1 MIKAP
6 EDGSKPI
13 STTTRLRIT
22 GIAMVIAAAL
32 TTWAFGQKAEP
43 SSGTRPAAE
52 SKAAAAATAPAATS
66 AAAST
71 ASADPSVERGRYLA
85 KAGDCISC
93 HTGPGAAPFAGGLP
107 LKTPFGTIVSSN
119 ITPDKSAGIG
129 DYTEADFARALREGV
144 RRDGK
149 HLYPAMPYP
158 SFAKLGES
166 DMHDLY
172 AYFQQGV
179 ASSATEPP
187 PTDLPWPFSMRFLM
201 MGWNVLYLDKGVYQ
215 AETSRSAEWNRGAYL
230 VQGLGHCGECH
241 TPRSMFGGVKANSER
256 KGDSYLA
263 GALIDGWLAQPLRH
277 MEQPTAAQWSTDD
290 MVTYLKTGRTV
301 HTAAFGPMSQVVEN
315 STQYMTKEDLGT
327 IATYVRSIG
336 APAGMPAVAITPQL
350 EIVAAAGKQPAT
362 QQLRSGTLAGAG
374 AMVYLNNCNACHR
387 SSGAGADNAFPAL
400 AGNTV
405 VNAKD
410 PTSLIRIVLEG
421 SARPGTVDS
430 PSALAM
436 PGFGWRL
443 TDGNVADML
452 SFVRAS
458 WGNKAE
464 AVTPAQVATVRK
476 TVSAA
481 ALDATSPSPSA
492 TPAPTPTPTP
502 TPTRSTPK

>member
-1 MIKAP
+1 MSGAP
-6 EDGSKPI
+6 KDDSKPM
-13 STTTRLRIT
+13 STTTCLRIT
-22 GIAMVIAAAL
+22 GVGMVIAAAL

-43 SSGTRPAAE
+43 LTGTRPTAE
-52 SKAAAAATAPAATS
+52 SKAAAAVTAPAATS
-66 AAAST
+66 PAALPT
-71 ASADPSVERGRYLA
+71 PSADPSVERGRYLA

-107 LKTPFGTIVSSN
+107 MKTPFGTIVSSN

-158 SFAKLGES
+158 SFAKLNDA

-172 AYFQQGV
+172 AYFRQGV
-179 ASSATEPP
+179 APSATKPP

-201 MGWNVLYLDKGVYQ
+201 IGWNLLYLDKGVYQ
-215 AETSRSAEWNRGAYL
+215 ADSSRSAEWNRGAYL
-230 VQGLGHCGECH
+230 AQGLGHCGDCH
-241 TPRSMFGGVKANSER
+241 TPRSMLGGVKANSER

-263 GALIDGWLAQPLRH
+263 GTLIDGWLAQPLRH

-290 MVTYLKTGRTV
+290 MVTYLKTGRTA

-315 STQYMTKEDLGT
+315 STQYMTKEDLGS
-327 IATYVRSIG
+327 IATYLQSIG
-336 APAGMPAVAITPQL
+336 APAGTPAVAVSPQVAV
-350 EIVAAAGKQPAT
+350 VAAAEKQPAT
-362 QQLRSGTLAGAG
+362 QQLRSGTVAGAG

-387 SSGAGADNAFPAL
+387 SDGTGATHTFPAL

-421 SARPGTVDS
+421 SARPGTVES

-443 TDGNVADML
+443 TDANVADML

-476 TVSAA
+476 AMA
-481 ALDATSPSPSA
+481 PATA
-492 TPAPTPTPTP
+492 Q
-502 TPTRSTPK
+502 R

>member
-1 MIKAP
+1 MNPDA
-6 EDGSKPI
+6 EDNAKPM

-22 GIAMVIAAAL
+22 GVGMVIAAAL

-43 SSGTRPAAE
+43 STGTRPAAE
-52 SKAAAAATAPAATS
+52 SKAAAAVTAPAATS
-66 AAAST
+66 PAALPT
-71 ASADPSVERGRYLA
+71 PSADPSVERGRYLA

-93 HTGPGAAPFAGGLP
+93 HTGQGAAPFAGGLP
-107 LKTPFGTIVSSN
+107 MKTPFGTIVSSN

-158 SFAKLGES
+158 SFAKLGDA

-179 ASSATEPP
+179 TPSATKPP

-201 MGWNVLYLDKGVYQ
+201 IGWNLQYLDKGVYQ
-215 AETSRSAEWNRGAYL
+215 ADSSRSAEWNRGAYL
-230 VQGLGHCGECH
+230 AQGLGHCGDCH
-241 TPRSMFGGVKANSER
+241 TPRSMLGGVKANSER

-277 MEQPTAAQWSTDD
+277 LDQPSAAQWSTDD
-290 MVTYLKTGRTV
+290 MVTYLKTGRTA

-315 STQYMTKEDLGT
+315 STQYMTKEDLGS
-327 IATYVRSIG
+327 IATYLQSIG
-336 APAGMPAVAITPQL
+336 APAGTPAVAVTPQVAV
-350 EIVAAAGKQPAT
+350 VAAAEKQPTT
-362 QQLRSGTLAGAG
+362 QQLRSGTVAGAG

-387 SSGAGADNAFPAL
+387 SNATGADNTFPAL

-421 SARPGTVDS
+421 SARPGTVES

-443 TDGNVADML
+443 TDANVADML

-458 WGNKAE
+458 WGNKAD
-464 AVTPAQVATVRK
+464 AVTAAQVATVRK
-476 TVSAA
+476 TVSTA
-481 ALDATSPSPSA
+481 ALDATSPNPN
-492 TPAPTPTPTP
+492 P
-502 TPTRSTPK
+502 STPR